1 MQIIDV
7 ADKQIVKISV
17 PARNQRIQSMLRM
30 IGYGE
35 NLGSGFP
42 MILNAWNEKHWLKPV
57 LTEQPELLQV
67 KLTLFVQ
74 TDDIPQEPTGRS
86 TVETMEKSSEKSS
99 EKIIDII
106 KQSPKITAKEISIVL
121 GISSRGVEKQIKN
134 LREQGILRR
143 IGPDKGGHWEVQEI

>member
-1 MQIIDV
+1 MHV
-7 ADKQIVKISV
+7 SFFFSTFASFLW
-17 PARNQRIQSMLRM
+17 ARASRRRAPRTINTAP
-30 IGYGE
+30 IGTI
-35 NLGSGFP
+35 NKL
-42 MILNAWNEKHWLKPV
+42 EKHWIKPT

-74 TDDIPQEPTGRS
+74 TDDIPQEPTGETR
-86 TVETMEKSSEKSS
+86 VETMEKSSEKSS

-143 IGPDKGGHWEVQEI
+143 IGPDKGGHWEVVE